1 MKFKLLTVALLG
13 TSLSAMAMSSS
24 DKVASNVELSPEATE
39 ANLNEARSLM
49 KAFGGELK
57 PELQKAMKEG
67 GPVHAVGF
75 CHSKAPQIAL
85 DLAEKSGW
93 TVTRVSLKPRGAMAN
108 PDAWETQ
115 VLNNFEKLKAEGQPV
130 QKMEFSEVVH
140 VGDEAKFRYMKPLP
154 TGEVC
159 LKCHGANVA
168 EPIKAAIAKFYP
180 DDKAMGYKQGDIRG
194 AFSFSKAA
202 Q

>member
-1 MKFKLLTVALLG
+1 MKMKLLTIALLG
-13 TSLSAMAMSSS
+13 ASISSMAQASETTS
-24 DKVASNVELSPEATE
+24 D
-39 ANLNEARSLM
+39 LNEARALV

-57 PELQKAMKEG
+57 PELKKAMKEG

-75 CHSKAPQIAL
+75 CHAAAPKIAM
-85 DLAEKSGW
+85 DLAKKTGW
-93 TVTRVSLKPRGAMAN
+93 EVTRVSLKPRGAMAN

-115 VLNNFEKLKAEGQPV
+115 VLKNFETLKAQGEPV
-130 QKMEFSEVVH
+130 KKMEFSEVVH
-140 VGDEAKFRYMKPLP
+140 DGGKATFRYMKPLP

-159 LKCHGANVA
+159 LKCHGENVA
-168 EPIKAAIAKFYP
+168 EPIKQAIAKYYP
-180 DDKAMGYKQGDIRG
+180 QDQAMGYKQGDIRG